1 LQPIYITQ
9 SSSESSPWKVMN
21 WHCIGPM
28 NIGVSVVGNSTST
41 WQIDYTVDDPSGA
54 FPNPTLGS
62 SGVTVYSTTSGS
74 STATYATFSTP
85 VAAIRLTM
93 NALSSV
99 GGKVTATI
107 LQSGIG

>member
-1 LQPIYITQ
+1 
-9 SSSESSPWKVMN
+9 
-21 WHCIGPM
+21 M

-54 FPNPTLGS
+54 YPNPTLGS
-62 SGVTVYSTTSGS
+62 SNPTVFSSMSGS
-74 STATYATFSTP
+74 STAMYGGFTTP

-93 NALSSV
+93 NALSGA

-107 LQSGIG
+107 LQAGIG